1 MRIMDENKKSRPY
14 KPLPKQWVGCD
25 IEESF
30 FGDDRKLSKKERKIA
45 AAKDRSK
52 YKKTDRDQS
61 QKQPAA
67 LHLVESSEKGLFKGR
82 VLSIKSEGIIVEYQ
96 HHLLLC
102 SLRGLLKKE
111 KSQFKNIVTVGDWV
125 LFERKGEKEG
135 IILQIQPRHSI
146 LSRADNLSRRKEQLI
161 AANVDQ
167 VLITLSVVSPSLK
180 LGLSDR
186 YIIAAQ
192 KGNMAPIILFNKM
205 DLLNKSPGDPNVQ
218 KERELFIELATAYRH
233 LKIPVGAVSVATGEG
248 LDELKA
254 IMKDKTSVFSGQ
266 SGVGK
271 SSLINKITG
280 LELETK
286 GIVEKTQKG
295 SHTTS
300 SAQLIPLDF
309 GGWCIDTPG
318 IKSFG
323 VWDLSKDEIEQYFT
337 EIFLEGHQCRYPDC
351 AHIHENECA
360 VKKAVEEG
368 RISSLRY
375 MSYFSLIHD
384 IAQEHVRR

>member
-1 MRIMDENKKSRPY
+1 MSKEPEKH
-14 KPLPKQWVGCD
+14 LPKRWVGCD

-52 YKKTDRDQS
+52 YKKTDKEKLHKQAKALSQDQATD
-61 QKQPAA
+61 KN
-67 LHLVESSEKGLFKGR
+67 LLEGR
-82 VLSIKSEGIIVEYQ
+82 VLSIKSEGIIVEHQ
-96 HHLLLC
+96 HSCLVC
-102 SLRGLLKKE
+102 TLRGILKKE
-111 KSQFKNIVTVGDWV
+111 KSQFKNLVTVGDWV
-125 LFERKGEKEG
+125 LFEKIHEDEG
-135 IILQIQPRHSI
+135 TIVQVKPRHST

-167 VLITLSVVSPSLK
+167 VLITLSVVSPPLK
-180 LGLSDR
+180 LGLPDR

-192 KGNMAPIILFNKM
+192 KGSMAPIIVFNKI
-205 DLLNKSPGDPNVQ
+205 DLLQQDPSDAIV
-218 KERELFIELATAYRH
+218 KKDSELFEELAKAYQQVG
-233 LKIPVGAVSVATGEG
+233 IPVLAVSVITGEG
-248 LDELKA
+248 LQELKE

-271 SSLINKITG
+271 SSLINAITG
-280 LELETK
+280 LDLETRT
-286 GIVEKTQKG
+286 IVEKTQKG

-300 SAQLIPLDF
+300 SAQLLPLAN

-323 VWDLSKDEIEQYFT
+323 VWDLSRDEIEEYYT
-337 EIFLEGHQCRYPDC
+337 EIFSEGHQCRYPDC
-351 AHIHENECA
+351 AHIQENECA

-368 RISSLRY
+368 RISPLRY
-375 MSYFSLIHD
+375 VSYVSLVND
-384 IAQEHVRR
+384 ISQEYLRR